1 MFMKMSGGVNF
12 FMLLYSLCRD
22 MQQEKKTCR
31 FGPSK
36 CLKDMATMFERSR
49 VSGISACIPG
59 QEGTADSTPIEGQ
72 EDEDHSEEHRE
83 EQITPSSSTGKN
95 LKRK

>member
-1 MFMKMSGGVNF
+1 VEGSIFLCFSILCAGTYAVREEDTSVW
-12 FMLLYSLCRD
+12 SLKVFERYG
-22 MQQEKKTCR
+22 R
-31 FGPSK
+31 
-36 CLKDMATMFERSR
+36 MATMFQRSR